1 MKRLIIPAID
11 PVEVFDACVN
21 SIDDPALASK
31 FKAARRAI
39 INLFLTYTE
48 KAEKNELYTL
58 PLSARSKPE
67 QHVVAGLT
75 KKELVSLYSNQL
87 LQKGKTARK
96 YYDKL
101 IISAPLEKCPLCG
114 FGQASTLDHFLSKS
128 RYPTYSVFPC
138 NLIPACTDCNKSK
151 GASAVT
157 EASQQ
162 PHLYFESSKLETEPW
177 VFAELIQTTPPN
189 IRYYTSPPADWPDAL
204 KLRAENHFN
213 DLNLARRF
221 GIEAAAELSSMAD
234 ILDDIGTL
242 KDRKQHLERYAT
254 IERKKRTNTWK
265 APMYEA
271 LAESAWFQ
279 EGGYKKFVKSPLVA

>member
-11 PVEVFDACVN
+11 PVEVFDACVD
-21 SIDDPALASK
+21 SIDDPALVSK
-31 FKAARRAI
+31 FKAARSAI
-39 INLFLTYTE
+39 INLFSTYTE
-48 KAEKNELYTL
+48 KAEKYELYTL
-58 PLSARSKPE
+58 PLSARAKPE

-75 KKELVSLYSNQL
+75 KKELISLYSNQL
-87 LQKGKTARK
+87 LQKGKGARK

-128 RYPTYSVFPC
+128 RYPTYSVFPG
-138 NLIPACTDCNKSK
+138 NLIPACSDCNKSK

-162 PHLYFESSKLETEPW
+162 PHLYFESPKLEIEPW

-189 IRYYTSPPADWPDAL
+189 IRYYASPPADWPEEL

-221 GIEAAAELSSMAD
+221 GIEAAAELSNMVD

-242 KDRKQHLERYAT
+242 MDRKQHLVRYAT
-254 IERKKRTNTWK
+254 VERSKRTNAWR

-279 EGGYKKFVKSPLVA
+279 EGGYKTFFKSPLIA